1 MSEQTPTPKEL
12 PWQVMYE
19 GPDLGHL
26 LAYQVFIQPFV
37 EGSKSIPT
45 VLTGY
50 NYKYYLWYSDSQEL
64 GGLHS
69 GYYVKSD
76 LDGAL
81 KRGEIIYF
89 DEKWVDDWYRHID
102 DDSHSVEKIMHK
114 YQLEKQL
121 NDVSKEEVI
130 KLIPRMLDL
139 EYRLVSYVRCSQPQL
154 TDALQNRLYEILRE
168 SVKEKEKIE
177 SIFNKLTLPEDKSF
191 FTEEE
196 IAWLDIIIESKNK
209 VTNKDIDYITQDF
222 LSENYG
228 EIWRLLQD
236 HFKKY
241 EILPASD
248 RTPAWDTTHFIELLR
263 TNLKTDIDYGD
274 KRRHIVEQYESAVDV
289 KFQIAQKYDLPEEA
303 LILGR
308 RIAKVGF
315 YRFKASFYWR
325 WMGYYMV
332 LLCNKNAKDLGI
344 TYEEIS
350 RATKEELI
358 ELLKG
363 NWVVE
368 KEELARRA
376 EAELYLHFEGKD
388 YIWWGREAIE
398 KKDEILTAIDYE
410 QMTELKGEVG
420 NPGKVTGKA
429 FVFHWSDDVS
439 KKVQEMPKGA
449 ILVAP
454 QTHPTYMPA
463 IRLAAALACD
473 EGGVTGHAAIVSRE
487 LNKPC
492 VIGLH
497 IGTKAIKTGDEIE
510 IDADNGIVRILN
522 KAST

>member
-26 LAYQVFIQPFV
+26 LAYQVFVQPFV
-37 EGSKSIPT
+37 EGTESIPAK
-45 VLTGY
+45 LTGY
-50 NYKYYLWYSDSQEL
+50 NYQYYLWYSDSNEV

-76 LDGAL
+76 LEGAL
-81 KRGEIIYF
+81 KRGEVIYF
-89 DEKWVDDWYRHID
+89 DEEWVNAWYKHID
-102 DDSHSVEKIMHK
+102 DDSHEVEKIMKH
-114 YQLEKQL
+114 YQIEKKL
-121 NDVSKEEVI
+121 DEVSKEEI
-130 KLIPRMLDL
+130 IGLIPKMLDL

-154 TDALQNRLYEILRE
+154 TDALQNQLYAIIREHIKDNGKVELVFNRLTI
-168 SVKEKEKIE
+168 
-177 SIFNKLTLPEDKSF
+177 PEEKSF

-196 IAWLDIIIESKNK
+196 IAWLDIIIEAKNK
-209 VTNKDIDYITQDF
+209 IHEKDIDYITQDF

-228 EIWRLLQD
+228 EIWRLLAD
-236 HFKKY
+236 HLEQY

-248 RTPAWDTTHFIELLR
+248 RTPAWDTNHFVELLK
-263 TNLKTDIDYGD
+263 TSLKSQHDYSD
-274 KRRHIVEQYESAVDV
+274 KRRHITEQYERALNT
-289 KFQIAQKYDLPEEA
+289 KKKIIEEYNLPEEV
-303 LILGR
+303 LVLGS

-332 LLCNKNAKDLGI
+332 LICHKYAKEFGL
-344 TYEEIS
+344 TYKELS
-350 RATKEELI
+350 RTTKEELI
-358 ELLKG
+358 DLLSGKKTI
-363 NWVVE
+363 E
-368 KEELARRA
+368 KEELTRRT
-376 EAELYLHFEGKD
+376 EAELYLHYEGKD
-388 YIWWGREAIE
+388 YIWWGKEAIE
-398 KKDEILTAIDYE
+398 KKNEILGAKDYAT
-410 QMTELKGEVG
+410 MTELKGEIG
-420 NPGKVTGKA
+420 NPGKVRGKA
-429 FVFHWSDDVS
+429 FVFYWSDDVS
-439 KKVQEMPKGA
+439 KKVHEMPKGA

-497 IGTKAIKTGDEIE
+497 IGTKVIKMGDEIE
-510 IDADNGIVRILN
+510 VDANTGVVRILKRN
-522 KAST
+522 